1 MRALQLLEHGTP
13 GRFEIREVPNLA
25 AEPGEV
31 VVGVRACGLNHLDLW
46 LEAGGLPMP
55 VALPRTPGAEIAGE
69 VLAAGEGITGWRTG
83 DRVVI
88 QSNVFCGDCEFC
100 RRGDES
106 ICLNGQ
112 LLGVDRDGGLAE
124 QVTVPARCLVRLP
137 ESVGFE
143 TGAALTLAASTAMH
157 MLTNRTAVREGDWV
171 LVMGA
176 ASGVGSAAIQIARGL
191 GARVLTTGSTPAKRE
206 FGLALGAELAVDAND
221 ANWPAQVRK
230 HTGRRGVDVVIEHVG
245 GEVLEKA
252 FGCLA
257 RGGTVVTCGAT
268 IGREPRFDLWPF
280 FVKQQRL
287 IGSYGRNRAD
297 LEATLDWAAEGR
309 LRAAVLDVLPLGR
322 AAEGLARLRR
332 REVQGKLLV
341 KPE

>member
-1 MRALQLLEHGTP
+1 MRALQLLEPGVP
-13 GRFEIREVPNLA
+13 GRFEVRELPDLIA
-25 AEPGEV
+25 GPGEAV
-31 VVGVRACGLNHLDLW
+31 VRVRTCGLNHLDLW

-69 VLAAGEGITGWRTG
+69 VLATGPGVTGWHAG

-88 QSNVFCGDCEFC
+88 QSNIFCGDCEFC

-106 ICLNGQ
+106 ICLHGK
-112 LLGVDRDGGLAE
+112 LLGVDCDGGFATR
-124 QVTVPARCLVRLP
+124 VTAPARCLVRLP
-137 ESVGFE
+137 DAVDFE

-157 MLTNRTAVREGDWV
+157 MLTNRTQVREGDWV
-171 LVMGA
+171 LVIGG

-206 FGLALGAELAVDAND
+206 FGLALGAELAVDATD
-221 ANWPAQVRK
+221 PHWPVQVRK
-230 HTGRRGVDVVIEHVG
+230 HTDRRGVDVVVEHAG
-245 GEVLEKA
+245 GAVLEQA

-268 IGREPRFDLWPF
+268 TGREPRLNLWPF

-297 LEATLDWAAEGR
+297 LEATLAWAAEGR
-309 LRAAVLDVLPLGR
+309 LRAAVSEVLPLDR
-322 AAEGLARLRR
+322 AAEGFARLRAR
-332 REVQGKLLV
+332 SVQGKLLV
-341 KPE
+341 KPG